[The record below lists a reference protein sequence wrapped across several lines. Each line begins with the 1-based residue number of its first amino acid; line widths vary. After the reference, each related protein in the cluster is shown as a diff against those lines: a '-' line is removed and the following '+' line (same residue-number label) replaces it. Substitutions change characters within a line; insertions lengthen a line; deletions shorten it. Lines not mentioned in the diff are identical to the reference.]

1 MAYEAFKP
9 MIHFFGDEAYKVISG
24 NDFMKEIKFGAGRT
38 GSEAVTHTH
47 HDRRA
52 VGCVPSV

>member
-24 NDFMKEIKFGAGRT
+24 NDFMKEFKSELGEQDQKQYPTRT
-38 GSEAVTHTH
+38 TPGE
-47 HDRRA
+47 
-52 VGCVPSV
+52 P